1 MEFDLSAARG
11 IGSFVRYS
19 EDPPS
24 SFENISDEQSDLL
37 KNSFYQNGLLV
48 DARSA
53 PKINKIAEKV
63 ISRLCLPSQSVS
75 CFVFSNSEIQ
85 ATCFSLSDVECVIHL
100 SSGLV
105 RLLSDDELAFVI
117 GHELG
122 HFILGHQGSD
132 GARKSAED
140 YMHQR
145 NQEISVDR
153 IGLLACN
160 NINSAVKALIKTI
173 SGLDERHLGFDV
185 GQFISQV
192 NNQVSTNS
200 GASLAD
206 SHPSLVIRC
215 RALLLFSSSNVLSS
229 KIDEIERL
237 DFTTI
242 NLMVKK
248 EMDKYVDAPLRS
260 KIREIA
266 EDLFF
271 WKASQIVFSAGSFS
285 KENQSKFNDQF
296 GGPMTQKLIDLLSS
310 YSKSEISSMLDQR
323 THEACDQLER
333 IIPRGFENEYEKI
346 VEKCEN
352 LLESSSTQT

>member
-1 MEFDLSAARG
+1 MEFELSEARRV
-11 IGSFVRYS
+11 GSFVRYS
-19 EDPPS
+19 EDPLSP
-24 SFENISDEQSDLL
+24 FESILDEQSDLL
-37 KNSFYQNGLLV
+37 KNSFYQNGLLI

-53 PKINKIAEKV
+53 PKISEIVKKV
-63 ISRLCLPSQSVS
+63 VSRLCIPPQSVS

-85 ATCFSLSDVECVIHL
+85 ATCFSLSEVECVIHL

-132 GARKSAED
+132 GTHKSAEH

-153 IGLLACN
+153 LGLLACD

-192 NNQVSTNS
+192 NNQISTNS
-200 GASLAD
+200 RASLAD
-206 SHPSLVIRC
+206 SHPSLVVRC
-215 RALLLFSSSNVLSS
+215 RALLWFSSSNILSS

-237 DFTTI
+237 DFTSI

-248 EMDKYVDAPLRS
+248 EIDKYVDAPLRS
-260 KIREIA
+260 KIRETA

-271 WKASQIVFSAGSFS
+271 WKASQIIFSAGSFS

-296 GGPMTQKLIDLLSS
+296 GSSMTQKLIDLLGS
-310 YSKSEISSMLDQR
+310 YSKSEISSMLDHR
-323 THEACDQLER
+323 VREASDQLER

-346 VEKCEN
+346 VEKCKN
-352 LLESSSTQT
+352 LLESSYTQI